1 MKKNSHLKFMEF
13 IVVVIVVG
21 LFFQNLNSIY
31 TYAAESKE
39 LVNSSINVGSP
50 IISSKLYKDQIVAS
64 YIKKVPVG
72 TTIKAEDVL
81 VIVYEEEPRILMEFK
96 ELYFVKQKDVIKKT
110 IKNKDGTVSNITE
123 TVTEESKLFEV
134 NAGKNE
140 IIIRLYDDG
149 KKNSP
154 KETVFEIEGTDSV
167 PPTFK
172 EVKLSDYK
180 ITNKDN
186 PVTIMVSM
194 SGQDNNTKEKNLLFA
209 IKEKE
214 VLAKEADYSEKKEQ
228 SITVKKNE
236 TYVAYVKDAA
246 GNVTTKEI
254 VITITD
260 KEAPTIVSKS
270 LAFEDDWN
278 TKNIIRIKASDNYE
292 PEKLQYRFV
301 KTKAEIKEPFGVW
314 SENNEV
320 IITENGNYEIEA
332 KDVAG
337 NITKTTIDVN
347 NIDGESPANIE
358 IKEVS

>member
-1 MKKNSHLKFMEF
+1 MKIRKGMRYKMKKNSHLKFMEF

-194 SGQDNNTKEKNLLFA
+194 SGQDN
-209 IKEKE
+209 
-214 VLAKEADYSEKKEQ
+214 
-228 SITVKKNE
+228 
-236 TYVAYVKDAA
+236 
-246 GNVTTKEI
+246 
-254 VITITD
+254 
-260 KEAPTIVSKS
+260 
-270 LAFEDDWN
+270 
-278 TKNIIRIKASDNYE
+278 
-292 PEKLQYRFV
+292 
-301 KTKAEIKEPFGVW
+301 
-314 SENNEV
+314 
-320 IITENGNYEIEA
+320 
-332 KDVAG
+332 
-337 NITKTTIDVN
+337 
-347 NIDGESPANIE
+347 
-358 IKEVS
+358 